1 MISNSAINNSDTARE
16 FELSP
21 SQHHGQRSSNI
32 VINRNF

>member
-1 MISNSAINNSDTARE
+1 MISNSAINNSATARE

-21 SQHHGQRSSNI
+21 SQHHGQRSTDT